1 MDAEREALQ
10 STAFPEVQTFCQK
23 HGLMFE
29 VVDLRWGIRSSEA
42 TDHMTTELCLE
53 ELDRCRKT
61 SIGPAF
67 VVSLLGAMD
76 WCLLLIPAP
85 IHGSYPLTKPTSGGM
100 WVAFLL

>member
-1 MDAEREALQ
+1 MPFLADMDAEREALQ
-10 STAFPEVQTFCQK
+10 STAYPEVQTFCQK

-29 VVDLRWGIRSSEA
+29 VVDLRWGIQNTEA

-67 VVSLLGAMD
+67 VVSLLEGMD
-76 WCLLLIPAP
+76 
-85 IHGSYPLTKPTSGGM
+85 
-100 WVAFLL
+100 